1 MTLSIRIKERAIN
14 ALLVGLVFLTTGIYS
29 CFAQS
34 AYSSVNYTD
43 SNPASRVKNAGNKI
57 RHVQGI
63 NLQVEA
69 TPLQASI
76 NSAYHE
82 IKPTLAPC
90 GNRLYFS
97 RVNHPLNTGG
107 MTDQEDIWYA
117 AYDTLTQEWSEPIRM
132 PGQLNTAGPNFVNNV
147 STSGDTIILGNRYLK
162 NGKMKAGLSYS
173 VNKRGQWSQPITI
186 SIQDDYNM
194 SKHDNRYVSLKSGV
208 IISSVQRADTYGERD
223 LYVSFWNGTSGTIPV
238 NMGGVINTEY
248 EESSPF
254 LADDLKTL
262 YFASKGHNGYGGY
275 DIFVTRR
282 LDDSWTNWSEPENL
296 GPAVNSTL
304 DDEFFSISSC
314 GGVATF
320 SRQVNVHNVDL
331 YKISM
336 DDLFLQRKKKKNME
350 SGSALASL

>member
-1 MTLSIRIKERAIN
+1 MTLCNEIKVRATN
-14 ALLVGLVFLTTGIYS
+14 TLLICLVFLTTGIYS
-29 CFAQS
+29 CFAQP
-34 AYSSVNYTD
+34 AFSSVNYTD
-43 SNPASRVKNAGNKI
+43 ANPINRIKNAGNNI
-57 RHVQGI
+57 RHIQGI
-63 NLQVEA
+63 NLEAEA

-82 IKPTLAPC
+82 VKPALAPC

-107 MTDQEDIWYA
+107 ISDQEDIWYSG
-117 AYDTLTQEWSEPIRM
+117 YDRETQVWSEPIRL
-132 PGQLNTAGPNFVNNV
+132 PGFLNNSGPNFVNNV
-147 STSGDTIILGNRYLK
+147 STTGDTIILGNRYHK

-173 VNKRGQWSQPITI
+173 VNVRGQWSQPIAITI
-186 SIQDDYNM
+186 HDDYNM
-194 SKHDNRYVSLKSGV
+194 SQHENRYVSLKSGV
-208 IISSVQRADTYGERD
+208 IISSVQRGDAYGGRD
-223 LYVSFWNGTSGTIPV
+223 LYVSFWDGTHGSQPI
-238 NMGGVINTEY
+238 NMGGVINTED

-254 LADDLKTL
+254 LADDLKSL

-296 GPAVNSTL
+296 GPAVNGIM

-314 GGVATF
+314 GSVATF
-320 SRQVNVHNVDL
+320 SKQVNVHNVNL

-336 DDLFLQRKKKKNME
+336 EDLFFQRKEKK
-350 SGSALASL
+350 STGIASALASL

>member
-1 MTLSIRIKERAIN
+1 MTLNIRIKERVIN
-14 ALLVGLVFLTTGIYS
+14 ALLVSLVFLTTGIYS
-29 CFAQS
+29 CFAQP
-34 AYSSVNYTD
+34 ALSSVNYTD
-43 SNPASRVKNAGNKI
+43 NNPTSRIKNAGNKI

-63 NLQVEA
+63 NLQAEA
-69 TPLQASI
+69 SSVQASI
-76 NSAYHE
+76 NSGFHE

-107 MTDQEDIWYA
+107 VMDQEDIWYS
-117 AYDTLTQEWSEPIRM
+117 AYDRDSQEWSEPIRM
-132 PGQLNTAGPNFVNNV
+132 PGHLNNNGPNFVNNV
-147 STSGDTIILGNRYLK
+147 SKTGDTLILGNRYLK

-173 VNKRGQWSQPITI
+173 VNLRGQWSYPMPIN
-186 SIQDDYNM
+186 IQDDYNM
-194 SKHDNRYVSLKSGV
+194 SAHDNRYVSLKSGV
-208 IISSVQRADTYGERD
+208 IISSVQRADSYGERD
-223 LYVSFWNGTSGTIPV
+223 LYVSFWNGKYGTQPI
-238 NMGGVINTEY
+238 NMGGVINTEF

-282 LDDSWTNWSEPENL
+282 LDDSWTNWTEPENL

-314 GGVATF
+314 GSVATF
-320 SRQVNVHNVDL
+320 SRQVNVHNVNL
-331 YKISM
+331 YKISLE
-336 DDLFLQRKKKKNME
+336 DLFFQRKEKKSE
-350 SGSALASL
+350 DLVSALAAL